1 MVCVFWCWIHVE
13 SSVLDDAHMLL
24 FRVFGFNVAH
34 DWKCIQLIKTQYT
47 LYSYNTSTHP
57 KQKRATHTVK
67 TSMPKTSRTVEETE
81 VGIILK
87 EEVRKPTAFREVYA
101 IQEPYVYAAI
111 VKEPETQKT
120 LYEVIE
126 PTLQPEEEKRLR
138 EIKQFLMEEVD
149 VNLKDIETKEKAE
162 NYLKDKTREIIK
174 RYHIKVPAEAIDKL
188 VYYVIRDFIGYG
200 RIDPLMKDHS
210 IEDISAD
217 GVGIPLYVWHR
228 MYESLPTNILFKD
241 ETELDSFI
249 IRLAYLA
256 GKNIS
261 IASPILDASLPEGS
275 RIQLTYGS
283 EVTRRGS
290 TFTIRRFRVDPLS
303 ISDLISFKTISSEM
317 AAYLWYIIENRA
329 SVMIAGGV
337 ASGKTTMLNC
347 LSMFIKPEMKVV
359 SVEDTQELNL
369 PHENWI
375 PSVVRLGF
383 GHEDKRSGSITLFDL
398 LKAAVRQRP
407 DYIIVGEVRGEEA
420 YTLFQAMAT
429 GHLGMC
435 TIHAESVE
443 AVINRLES
451 EPMNIPKP
459 LIAMTDVIM
468 VMSRTE
474 IEGRP
479 ARKTT
484 AAAEVID
491 LDPKTNNIRTNA
503 IFTWNQKEDTFVF
516 SGHSSILEEHMKKLG
531 ITEEDIRS
539 ELNARKTVLEWMV
552 QKGIRRYLD
561 VANVIREYCTNPKRV
576 FQKARVGLK

>member
-1 MVCVFWCWIHVE
+1 
-13 SSVLDDAHMLL
+13 
-24 FRVFGFNVAH
+24 
-34 DWKCIQLIKTQYT
+34 
-47 LYSYNTSTHP
+47 
-57 KQKRATHTVK
+57 
-67 TSMPKTSRTVEETE
+67 MPKTSKTVEQTK
-81 VGIILK
+81 VGIILN
-87 EEVRKPTAFREVYA
+87 EVRKPTAFREVYP

-126 PTLQPEEEKRLR
+126 PTLQPEEEKQLG
-138 EIKQFLMEEVD
+138 EIKKFLMEEVD
-149 VNLKDIETKEKAE
+149 INLKDVETKRKAE
-162 NYLKDKTREIIK
+162 EYLERKTREIIRK
-174 RYHIKVPAEAIDKL
+174 YRIRVQPEGVDKL

-200 RIDPLMKDHS
+200 KIDSLMKDHL

-217 GVGIPLYVWHR
+217 GVNIPLYVWHR
-228 MYESLPTNILFKD
+228 LYESLPTNIVFKD
-241 ETELDSFI
+241 EAELDSFI
-249 IRLAYLA
+249 IRMAYLA

-261 IASPILDASLPEGS
+261 IASPILDASLPDGS

-290 TFTIRRFRVDPLS
+290 TFTIRRFKADPLT

-317 AAYLWYIIENRA
+317 AAYLWFIIENRA
-329 SVMIAGGV
+329 SVMVAGGV

-347 LSMFIKPEMKVV
+347 LSMFIKPEMKIV

-369 PHENWI
+369 AHENWI

-383 GHEDKRSGSITLFDL
+383 GHEDKQSGSITLFDL

-451 EPMNIPKP
+451 EPMNIPRP

-468 VMSRTE
+468 VMTRTE

-479 ARKTT
+479 TRKAST
-484 AAAEVID
+484 AAEIKELDRETKNMRTNELFAW
-491 LDPKTNNIRTNA
+491 DPKVDR
-503 IFTWNQKEDTFVF
+503 FHF
-516 SGHSSILEEHMKKLG
+516 SGYSTILEEHMKKLG
-531 ITEEDIRS
+531 ITEADMRA

-552 QKGIRRYLD
+552 RKGIRRYID
-561 VANVIREYCTNPKRV
+561 VANVIREYYSNPKRV